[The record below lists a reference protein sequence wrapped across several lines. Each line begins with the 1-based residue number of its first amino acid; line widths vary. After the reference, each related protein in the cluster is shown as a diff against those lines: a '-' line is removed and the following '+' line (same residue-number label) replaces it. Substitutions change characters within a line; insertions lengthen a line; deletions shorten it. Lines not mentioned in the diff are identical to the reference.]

1 MIKQEFGERR
11 SMERISKKFPSLI
24 LLEYVERQAVKFMN
38 ANTEDIYNY
47 IEIYFENEE
56 ELERPQSNR
65 VINE

>member
-38 ANTEDIYNY
+38 TNTEDIYNY
-47 IEIYFENEE
+47 IELYFENEE
-56 ELERPQSNR
+56 ELQRPQSNR